1 MTTGFNPIVSPG
13 RCQRAAA
20 GVLSAVLLA
29 CAARAEPAYTVART
43 LVAETLHERVYDFAF
58 PSPDKSPWPPNDTV
72 YARLVVPKGRAKPPV
87 VLLLPIMAA
96 PNAWIEERFARE
108 LTRRGLAAMW
118 LEMPTQF
125 RRRPHPSMLS
135 GAGFLARTPKRLAAN
150 FKQAVADARRALD
163 VLEGEPE
170 VDGTD
175 VAVLGVSL
183 GAMVGSAAFARD
195 PRPKAAVFCLGG
207 ADFTDLVYRSEMTGP
222 FLAKLDVKR
231 SELAAAWA
239 GLDPL
244 ERRGELPPRPVLLV
258 NARSD
263 RVVPPENGRRLAEA
277 FPGARQV
284 WVPGGHY
291 TAILHMGWMPTQAAL
306 FLGKVLDP

>member
-1 MTTGFNPIVSPG
+1 MTTWPNPIVSPG
-13 RCQRAAA
+13 RCQTAALGALCAFLGVPAA
-20 GVLSAVLLA
+20 GAEAPYAV
-29 CAARAEPAYTVART
+29 VRT
-43 LVAETLHERVYDFAF
+43 TVAETLHERVYDFSF
-58 PSPDKSPWPPNDTV
+58 PSPDKSPWPVNDTV
-72 YARLVVPKGRAKPPV
+72 YARLVVPKGKARPPV

-125 RRRPHPSMLS
+125 RRRPHPSMMS

-163 VLEGEPE
+163 VLETEPE
-170 VDGTD
+170 VDGSRT
-175 VAVLGVSL
+175 AVLGVSL
-183 GAMVGSAAFARD
+183 GAMVGSAVFSRD
-195 PRPKAAVFCLGG
+195 ARPKAAVFCLGG

-231 SELAAAWA
+231 EELARAWG

-244 ERRGELPPRPVLLV
+244 EHVGELPPRPVFLV

-263 RVVPPENGRRLAEA
+263 RVVPPENGRKLAAA
-277 FPGARQV
+277 FPGASQV

-291 TAILHMGWMPTQAAL
+291 TAILHMAWMPTRAAL
-306 FLGKVLDP
+306 FLGDVLDP

>member
-1 MTTGFNPIVSPG
+1 MSTTALS
-13 RCQRAAA
+13 ALLTAALASAA
-20 GVLSAVLLA
+20 GAEAPYAV
-29 CAARAEPAYTVART
+29 TRT
-43 LVAETLHERVYDFAF
+43 LVAETLHESVYDLSF
-58 PSPDKSPWPPNDTV
+58 PSPEKSPWPVNDVV

-108 LTRRGLAAMW
+108 AVRRGLAAMW

-125 RRRPHPSMLS
+125 RRRPHPSMMS
-135 GAGFLARTPKRLAAN
+135 GAAFLARTPKRLAAN
-150 FKQAVADARRALD
+150 FTQAVADARRALD
-163 VLEGEPE
+163 VLEGIPE
-170 VDGTD
+170 VDGSRT
-175 VAVLGVSL
+175 AVLGVSL
-183 GAMVGSAAFARD
+183 GALVGSAAFARD

-222 FLAKLDVKR
+222 FLAKLGVAR
-231 SELAAAWA
+231 SELAAAWK

-244 ERRGELPPRPVLLV
+244 ERVGELPRRPVLLV

-263 RVVPPENGRRLAEA
+263 RVIPAENGRRLAEA

-291 TAILHMGWMPTQAAL
+291 TAILHMTWMPTQAAL
-306 FLGKVLDP
+306 FLGSILDP

>member
-1 MTTGFNPIVSPG
+1 MSTIALSLLAATAL
-13 RCQRAAA
+13 AAA
-20 GVLSAVLLA
+20 ELPYHVERRL
-29 CAARAEPAYTVART
+29 T
-43 LVAETLHERVYDFAF
+43 AETLHERVYDLSF
-58 PSPDKSPWPPNDTV
+58 PSPDKSPWPANDTV
-72 YARLVVPKGRAKPPV
+72 YARLVVPKGRARPPV

-108 LTRRGLAAMW
+108 LARRGLAAMW

-125 RRRPHPSMLS
+125 RRRPHPSMMS

-163 VLEGEPE
+163 VLEAEPE
-170 VDGTD
+170 VDASRT
-175 VAVLGVSL
+175 AVLGVSL
-183 GAMVGSAAFARD
+183 GALVGSAAFARD

-207 ADFTDLVYRSEMTGP
+207 ADFTDLVYRSDMTGP
-222 FLAKLDVKR
+222 FLKLMGVSR
-231 SELAAAWA
+231 EELTKAWA

-244 ERRGELPPRPVLLV
+244 EHVGELPQRPVLLV

-263 RVVPPENGRRLAEA
+263 RVIPPENGRRLAEA
-277 FPGARQV
+277 FPGSTQT

-291 TAILHMGWMPTQAAL
+291 TAILHMSWMPTQAAL
-306 FLGKVLDP
+306 FLGNILDP

>member
-1 MTTGFNPIVSPG
+1 MSTTPARRPWDAPLG
-13 RCQRAAA
+13 AACA
-20 GVLSAVLLA
+20 LLLA
-29 CAARAEPAYTVART
+29 SAAARAEAGYVVTRT
-43 LVAETLHERVYDFAF
+43 LVAETLHERVYDLSF
-58 PSPDKSPWPPNDTV
+58 PSPEKSPWPVNDVV
-72 YARLVVPKGRAKPPV
+72 YARLVVPKGRARPPV

-108 LTRRGLAAMW
+108 AVRRGLAAMW

-125 RRRPHPSMLS
+125 RRRPHPSMMS
-135 GAGFLARTPKRLAAN
+135 GSAFLARTPKRLAAN

-163 VLEGEPE
+163 VLEATPE
-170 VDGTD
+170 VDGSRT
-175 VAVLGVSL
+175 AVLGVSL
-183 GAMVGSAAFARD
+183 GALVGSAAFARD
-195 PRPKAAVFCLGG
+195 PRPRAAVFCLGG

-222 FLAKLDVKR
+222 FLAKLGVSR
-231 SELAAAWA
+231 EELAAAWN

-244 ERRGELPPRPVLLV
+244 ELAGRVPRRPVLLV

-263 RVVPPENGRRLAEA
+263 RVIPPENGRRLAEA

-291 TAILHMGWMPTQAAL
+291 TAILHMTWMPTQAAL
-306 FLGKVLDP
+306 FLGSILDP